1 MTTYI
6 ALLRGI
12 NVGGH
17 KKFTKAQQLEMLFGL
32 GYGNTKV
39 YLHTGN
45 WIFETSEGKEAITQ
59 HISEAIKIKFGWKLP
74 ILVLT
79 LSEIETI
86 FQDCPF
92 SEEKKKNSYFI
103 ILSEKPSDCLLKEVS
118 SIQYPNEEI
127 IIINNCIY
135 FYASKGYGRT
145 KFNMNTFEK
154 KLNVRATSRNYR
166 TMTKLFELSTTL

>member
-17 KKFTKAQQLEMLFGL
+17 KKFTKAQQLEMLSGL
-32 GYGNTKV
+32 GYDNTKV

-45 WIFETSEGKEAITQ
+45 WIFETSERKEAITQ
-59 HISEAIKIKFGWKLP
+59 HISEAIQAQFGWKLP
-74 ILVLT
+74 ILVLP

-103 ILSEKPSDCLLKEVS
+103 ILSEQPNEAFVKEVAL
-118 SIQYPNEEI
+118 IQYPNEEVVI
-127 IIINNCIY
+127 KDRCIY
-135 FYASKGYGRT
+135 FYSANGYGRT
-145 KFNMNTFEK
+145 TFNMNTYEK
-154 KLNVRATSRNYR
+154 KLNVQATSRNYN
-166 TMTKLFELSTTL
+166 TMTTIIGMAG

>member
-59 HISEAIKIKFGWKLP
+59 HISEAIQAQFGWKLP
-74 ILVLT
+74 ILVLP

-103 ILSEKPSDCLLKEVS
+103 ILSEQPNEALVEEVAL
-118 SIQYPNEEI
+118 IQYPNEEVVI
-127 IIINNCIY
+127 KDRCIY
-135 FYASKGYGRT
+135 FYSANGYGRT
-145 KFNMNTFEK
+145 TFNMNRYEK
-154 KLNVRATSRNYR
+154 KLNVQATSRNYN
-166 TMTKLFELSTTL
+166 TMTTIIGMGG

>member
-17 KKFTKAQQLEMLFGL
+17 KKFTKAQQLEMLSGL
-32 GYGNTKV
+32 GYDNTKV

-45 WIFETSEGKEAITQ
+45 WIFETSEREEAIAQ
-59 HISEAIKIKFGWKLP
+59 HISEAIQAQFGWKLP
-74 ILVLT
+74 ILVLP

-103 ILSEKPSDCLLKEVS
+103 ILSEQPNEAFVKEVAL
-118 SIQYPNEEI
+118 IQYSNEEVVI
-127 IIINNCIY
+127 KDRCIY
-135 FYASKGYGRT
+135 FYSANGYGRT
-145 KFNMNTFEK
+145 TFNMNRYEK
-154 KLNVRATSRNYR
+154 KLNVQATSRNYN
-166 TMTKLFELSTTL
+166 TMTTIIGMAG

>member
-17 KKFTKAQQLEMLFGL
+17 KKFTKAQQLEMLLGL
-32 GYGNTKV
+32 GYDNTKV

-45 WIFETSEGKEAITQ
+45 WIFETSERKEAIAQ
-59 HISEAIKIKFGWKLP
+59 HISEAIQAQFGWKLP
-74 ILVLT
+74 ILVLP

-103 ILSEKPSDCLLKEVS
+103 ILSEQPNEALVKEVAL
-118 SIQYPNEEI
+118 IQYPNEEVVI
-127 IIINNCIY
+127 KNRCIY
-135 FYASKGYGRT
+135 FYSANGYGRT
-145 KFNMNTFEK
+145 TFNMNTYEK
-154 KLNVRATSRNYR
+154 KLNVQATSRNYN
-166 TMTKLFELSTTL
+166 TMTTIIGMAG

>member
-17 KKFTKAQQLEMLFGL
+17 KKFTKAQQLEMLSGL
-32 GYGNTKV
+32 GYDNTKV

-45 WIFETSEGKEAITQ
+45 WIFETSERKEAIAQ
-59 HISEAIKIKFGWKLP
+59 HISEAIQAQFGWKLP
-74 ILVLT
+74 ILVLP
-79 LSEIETI
+79 LSEIERI

-135 FYASKGYGRT
+135 FYVSKGYGRT

>member
-17 KKFTKAQQLEMLFGL
+17 KKFTKAQQLEMLSGL
-32 GYGNTKV
+32 GYDNTKV
-39 YLHTGN
+39 HLHTGN
-45 WIFETSEGKEAITQ
+45 WIFETSERKEAIAQ
-59 HISEAIKIKFGWKLP
+59 HISEAIQAQFGWKLP
-74 ILVLT
+74 ILVLP

-103 ILSEKPSDCLLKEVS
+103 ILSEQPNEALVKEVAL
-118 SIQYPNEEI
+118 IQYPNEEVVI
-127 IIINNCIY
+127 KDRCIY
-135 FYASKGYGRT
+135 FYSANGYGRT
-145 KFNMNTFEK
+145 TFNMNTYEK
-154 KLNVRATSRNYR
+154 KLNVQATSRNYN
-166 TMTKLFELSTTL
+166 TMTTIIGMAG

>member
-17 KKFTKAQQLEMLFGL
+17 KKFTKAQQLEMLSGL
-32 GYGNTKV
+32 GYDNMKV

-59 HISEAIKIKFGWKLP
+59 HISEAIQAQFGWKLP
-74 ILVLT
+74 ILVLP

-103 ILSEKPSDCLLKEVS
+103 ILSEQPNESLVKEVAL
-118 SIQYPNEEI
+118 IQYPNEEVVI
-127 IIINNCIY
+127 KDRCIY
-135 FYASKGYGRT
+135 FYSANGYGRT
-145 KFNMNTFEK
+145 TFNMNTYEK
-154 KLNVRATSRNYR
+154 KLNLQATSRNYN
-166 TMTKLFELSTTL
+166 TMTTIIGMAG

>member
-17 KKFTKAQQLEMLFGL
+17 KKFTKAQQLEMLSGL
-32 GYGNTKV
+32 GYDNTKV

-45 WIFETSEGKEAITQ
+45 WIFETSEGKEAIAQ
-59 HISEAIKIKFGWKLP
+59 HISEAIQAQFGWKLP
-74 ILVLT
+74 ILVLP

-103 ILSEKPSDCLLKEVS
+103 ILSEQPNEALVKEVAL
-118 SIQYPNEEI
+118 IQYPNEEVVI
-127 IIINNCIY
+127 KDRCIY
-135 FYASKGYGRT
+135 FYSANGYGRT
-145 KFNMNTFEK
+145 TFNMNTYEK
-154 KLNVRATSRNYR
+154 KLNVQATSRNYN
-166 TMTKLFELSTTL
+166 TMTTIIGMGG